1 MKKVLV
7 LAVHPD
13 DETLGCGATLF
24 KHKSNNDEIH
34 WLIATELIGMQKGSK
49 KIEANNKSII
59 NKRKN
64 EIDKVSNLY
73 GFSSVNY
80 LNIPTTKVDKY
91 SISDLVSKI
100 STVINKVKPQIVYL
114 PFKGDI
120 HSDHQ
125 HIFNAALSCTKTFR
139 YPFIEK
145 IYMMETLSETEFSLS
160 VKDESFIP
168 NTFND
173 VTNFIDL
180 KVQAMKLY
188 EGEYGTH
195 PFPRS
200 IKNIEALATYRGA
213 TAGFEYAESF
223 MLVKEVIK

>member
-1 MKKVLV
+1 MNRVLV

-13 DETLGCGATLF
+13 DETLGCGGTLF

-34 WLIATELIGMQKGSK
+34 WLIATELVDMEESSK
-49 KIEANNKSII
+49 KTALNIKSII
-59 NKRKN
+59 NKRNN
-64 EIDKVSNLY
+64 EIAKVSNLY
-73 GFSSVNY
+73 GFSSINC
-80 LNIPTTKVDKY
+80 LNIPSTNVDKY
-91 SISDLVSKI
+91 SISDLVLKI
-100 STVINKVKPQIVYL
+100 STVINKIKPQILYL

-139 YPFIEK
+139 YSFIEK

-173 VTNFIDL
+173 ITDFIEL

-188 EGEYGTH
+188 EGEFGTH

-200 IKNIEALATYRGA
+200 IRNIKALATYRGA

-223 MLVKEVIK
+223 MLVKEIIK